1 MKKIYL
7 LCAAAMLAV
16 SLPVLAQEQ
25 QSKPTDIFVKTV
37 PILMVYTHQLGYKV
51 VFVNSKQEAG
61 SFYLPITWF
70 GKAGGKGTIVL
81 ENADVAPY
89 FSIFWADGKFDHIVL
104 HVSGDTR
111 AAMWGVLE
119 TNEDLKSAF
128 AIEEPTL
135 SF

>member
-16 SLPVLAQEQ
+16 SLPVFAQEQ

-51 VFVNSKQEAG
+51 VFVNSRQEAA
-61 SFYLPITWF
+61 SLYLPITWF

-81 ENADVAPY
+81 ENSDVPPY
-89 FSIFWADGKFDHIVL
+89 LSIFWADGKFDHIVL
-104 HVSGDTR
+104 HVPGDTR
-111 AAMWGVLE
+111 SPVWGVLE

-128 AIEEPTL
+128 DIEEPKLT
-135 SF
+135 F